1 MKLDSMDKG
10 RMSLLLVDDEP
21 FQRRVLR
28 EVLRSVGFRHMTEAE
43 TGHDAL
49 LKMAD
54 DAYDVILSDV
64 QMPGMNGLELLRQI
78 RSGQT
83 PRPRD
88 SRFLIVT
95 SFSNTEVLG
104 AAMALDVNGFLV
116 KPIRIAV
123 VLEKIERAINE
134 PFHLRAQS
142 EYGSVATDLSSL
154 ETTARNSGVLPTI
167 RSAAAERSDLGKG
180 QSRLPLTQLR
190 EGMKVARDLVAM
202 DGTVLVRA
210 ETVLTELIINRLREL
225 TSVLPD
231 DFVHVIGSP
240 AEK

>member
-1 MKLDSMDKG
+1 MDKG
-10 RMSLLLVDDEP
+10 SMSLLLVDDEP

-43 TGHDAL
+43 TGQDAL

-54 DAYDVILSDV
+54 DVFDVVLSDV
-64 QMPGMNGLELLRQI
+64 QMPRMNGLELLRQI

-83 PRPRD
+83 SRPRD

-116 KPIRIAV
+116 KPIRIGV
-123 VLEKIERAINE
+123 VLEKIERAVRE
-134 PFHLRAQS
+134 SFQLRAQS
-142 EYGSVATDLSSL
+142 EYQAVVTDLSSL
-154 ETTARNSGVLPTI
+154 ENITRISDGLPTM
-167 RSAAAERSDLGKG
+167 RAAAAERRDLGEG

-190 EGMKVARDLVAM
+190 EGMKVARDMVAM
-202 DGTVLVRA
+202 DGTVLLRA
-210 ETVLTELIINRLREL
+210 GTVLTELIINRLREL

-231 DFVHVIGSP
+231 DFVHIFGP
-240 AEK
+240 ADKN